1 MTESDVITV
10 YCEGPPDN
18 EGNSTHARFILPFN
32 RIALGSRLHVW
43 SDGVRWS
50 NGSSEGPTRRS
61 NRVLDG
67 ERPGEV
73 GIDTRSAGA
82 RGQFRLRCPRCGY
95 DEQRNTSTA
104 KGTVP
109 PEVAA
114 VFDRLLTAEVYEISM
129 RALIQTA
136 YPAG

>member
-1 MTESDVITV
+1 MTDGNTITV
-10 YCEGPPDN
+10 YCEGLPDN
-18 EGNSTHARFILPFN
+18 DGNPTHARFILPFN

-43 SDGVRWS
+43 SDGARWA
-50 NGSSEGPTRRS
+50 NETGEGPTRRS

-67 ERPGEV
+67 DRPGEV
-73 GIDTRSAGA
+73 GVDTRSGGA

-95 DEQRNTSTA
+95 DDQRNTSTT

-109 PEVAA
+109 SEVAA
-114 VFDRLLTAEVYEISM
+114 VFDRLLAAEHYEISM
-129 RALIQTA
+129 RALIEYA